1 MRNKLAL
8 FSLSLGITFFN
19 AAQIAVSQIS
29 PTAPPLKLVEIGTN
43 CTPARACL
51 GWDEQLFIGHGKLK
65 SDRQGLL
72 RSIDN
77 SLRYLETP
85 KAVAA
90 YNNYPI
96 KGITLDRVRRSL
108 RRFRQLVATAKSPA
122 QLQAAVRREFAF
134 YKSVG
139 DDSQGRVKFTAYYAP
154 IYSASRVR
162 TAQYK
167 YPIYRVPPNFDQWSK
182 PHPKRIDLEG
192 VDGLLGNKSQLRGLE
207 MFWLRDR
214 FQAYMI
220 HIQGSAKLKLTDGT
234 QTSVGFAGGTDYP
247 WTAVGRLLFQD
258 GKLTKE
264 ELNMPG
270 IIRYFRKNPQ
280 SMNNYLPRWER
291 FIFFQETKGEPAT
304 GSIGVSLVPE
314 RSIATDKSLMP
325 PGALAVINATFPYP
339 GQRNQL
345 IQRHVSRFVLDQDTG
360 SAIKGP
366 GRVDYFLG
374 YGDLAGDRAGITVTT
389 GSIYYL
395 LLKR

>member
-1 MRNKLAL
+1 M
-8 FSLSLGITFFN
+8 
-19 AAQIAVSQIS
+19 
-29 PTAPPLKLVEIGTN
+29 
-43 CTPARACL
+43 RACL
-51 GWDEQLFIGHGKLK
+51 GWDEQLFSGHGGLK

-72 RSIDN
+72 NSIDN

-85 KAVAA
+85 KAVTA
-90 YNNYPI
+90 YDNYPI
-96 KGITLDRVRRSL
+96 KEITRDRVRRSL

-139 DDSQGRVKFTAYYAP
+139 DDGQGRVKFTAYYAP
-154 IYSASRVR
+154 IYQASRVR

-167 YPIYRVPPNFDQWSK
+167 YPIYRVPPDFEQWTK
-182 PHPKRIDLEG
+182 PHPKRADLEG
-192 VDGLLGNKSQLRGLE
+192 VDGLLGEKSQLRGLE

-220 HIQGSAKLKLTDGT
+220 HIQGSAKLNLTDGT

-258 GKLTKE
+258 GKLSKE

-280 SMNNYLPRWER
+280 SMSNYLPRWER
-291 FIFFQETKGEPAT
+291 FIFFKETKGEPAT
-304 GSIGVSLVPE
+304 GSISVPLVPE

-345 IQRHVSRFVLDQDTG
+345 INRRVSRFVLDQDTG

-395 LLKR
+395 LLK

>member
-19 AAQIAVSQIS
+19 PVQIAVSQVS
-29 PTAPPLKLVEIGTN
+29 PTVAPLKLVDIGTN
-43 CTPARACL
+43 CTPSRACL
-51 GWDEQLFIGHGKLK
+51 GWDEQLFIGHGSLK
-65 SDRQGLL
+65 SDRAGLL

-85 KAVAA
+85 KAAAA
-90 YNNYPI
+90 YSNYPI

-108 RRFRQLVATAKSPA
+108 QRFRQLVATAKSPA

-139 DDSQGRVKFTAYYAP
+139 NDGQGTVKFTGYYAP

-167 YPIYRVPPNFDQWSK
+167 YPIYRVPPDFDQWSK

-192 VDGLLGNKSQLRGLE
+192 VDGLLGDKSRLHGLE

-234 QTSVGFAGGTDYP
+234 QTSVGFTGGTDYP
-247 WTAVGRLLFQD
+247 WTSIGKLLFQD

-291 FIFFQETKGEPAT
+291 FIFFKETKGEPAT
-304 GSIGVSLVPE
+304 GSIGVPLVPE
-314 RSIATDKSLMP
+314 RSIATDKSIMP
-325 PGALAVINATFPYP
+325 PGALAVINAIFPYP

-374 YGDLAGDRAGITVTT
+374 YGDLAGDRAGVTVTA

-395 LLKR
+395 LLKK